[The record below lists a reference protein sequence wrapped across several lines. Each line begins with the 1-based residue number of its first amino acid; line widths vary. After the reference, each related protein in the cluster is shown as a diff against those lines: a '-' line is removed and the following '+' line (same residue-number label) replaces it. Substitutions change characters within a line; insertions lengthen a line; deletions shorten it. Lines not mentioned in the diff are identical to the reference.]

1 MAMHGL
7 TVGVLMRSATL
18 AVALECRICWGEFHR
33 SSFVGGV
40 PEWCNK
46 SKVQ

>member
-7 TVGVLMRSATL
+7 TVVVLMRSATL
-18 AVALECRICWGEFHR
+18 AVALECRICWGVFRR
-33 SSFVGGV
+33 SSCVGGL

-46 SKVQ
+46 SKVH